1 ATTTAVIDRCLVPEM
16 DRRRSG
22 GSGAKTRPPTTEA
35 LQHWSQTLTSLREVS
50 RLQSQPA
57 PPQETVRKVEKWMSN
72 LPSPA
77 SDDSPPSESFENL
90 KMIKQKLIPGLNE
103 IKAGAE
109 AEAKAIQ
116 EALANLQALIAL
128 RKGPDDKNRI
138 KRARASSPS
147 SLPGSPAARS
157 LSFTGLPQQQ
167 SQQPSQP
174 ASHPQPGA
182 IARSSSQSQMRD
194 NRTKREWLLHQLP
207 LQAGRKVAFRQ
218 PSGGKVGGAGGEGGD
233 ADGETSWILVTVKR
247 CIGND
252 RNKYE
257 VEDEDQED
265 RKPGEPGKV
274 YKTTLKNLL
283 PLPDPAAA
291 PDSPSHLN
299 AYDEFPSGRGV
310 LAQYPDTS
318 CFYNAVVV
326 SGPRDSQRV
335 PGQPKNVPVYRL
347 KFEDDDDQIR
357 VVDAHLVVEAP
368 PQ

>member
-1 ATTTAVIDRCLVPEM
+1 M

-50 RLQSQPA
+50 RLQSQPT
-57 PPQETVRKVEKWMSN
+57 PPPETVRKIDKWMSN

-90 KMIKQKLIPGLNE
+90 KMVKQKLIPGLNE

-109 AEAKAIQ
+109 AEAKAIAD
-116 EALANLQALIAL
+116 ALANLQSLIAL

-167 SQQPSQP
+167 SQQQAQP
-174 ASHPQPGA
+174 PSHPPPGG
-182 IARSSSQSQMRD
+182 ISRSASQSQVGGSRS
-194 NRTKREWLLHQLP
+194 KREWLSPQLP
-207 LQAGRKVAFRQ
+207 LQPGRKVAFRQ
-218 PSGGKVGGAGGEGGD
+218 PSGGKAGGVGGEGGD
-233 ADGETSWILVTVKR
+233 GDVETSWILVTVKR

-252 RNKYE
+252 QKKYE

-283 PLPDPAAA
+283 PLPDPNAA

-299 AYDEFPSGRGV
+299 AYDEFPAGRSV

-326 SGPRDSQRV
+326 SGPKDPQRV
-335 PGQPKNVPVYRL
+335 PGQPKNAPVYRL